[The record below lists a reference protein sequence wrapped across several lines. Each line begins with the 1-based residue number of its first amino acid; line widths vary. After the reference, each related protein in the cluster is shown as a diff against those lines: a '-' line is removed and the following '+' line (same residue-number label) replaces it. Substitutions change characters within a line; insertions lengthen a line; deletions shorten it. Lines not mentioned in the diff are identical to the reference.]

1 MRLTIIRGQP
11 VVSRTNAGLS
21 LFHYLGLTHSLPR
34 NLPINGL
41 FWGNFKVAFLH
52 LNIRGRLVLGFSVLC
67 VLLAVVIGTTIVKV
81 RTVNESTD
89 RTVNLRVP
97 TAMTASDMVAG
108 VYASLASLRGWLIT
122 GNEVFKSERA
132 VLWKDLQARGSE
144 MDRLAGQWTVEQNKV
159 DWKQA
164 KPLLDELRNA
174 QDKAEAIA
182 HTIDEQ
188 PAAKI
193 LATEAAPLAKLMLQ
207 KATAIIDEEGGIA
220 STDARKSLLIGFADM
235 RGSMAMAIGAIRA
248 YLLTADVAFKNEF
261 VELWALNQKKFD
273 ALEKRRSEMTGDQQ
287 TAFDTLVA
295 ARAKFAPLPQKMFE
309 IRASDR
315 WNMAQWF
322 LTNEAAPR
330 ANKLL
335 DIFAGDKT
343 AVGSRAGGMVA
354 RQQNNLKADGA
365 AVLAETGF
373 LMTLLWV
380 LMGVGIGVAA
390 TVVYLTNRS
399 IVPPILSMVGA
410 MGRLAGGDHSV
421 EIPAT
426 DKQDE
431 IGLMARA
438 VLIFKENMIKA
449 KELAAKEAEAISA
462 RVARAARVNELTQTF
477 DTDISNVLRSVASA
491 STELQATAS
500 QMTSTAEE
508 TSNQATA
515 VAAATEEASTNV
527 QTVAAASEELASSV
541 TEIGR
546 QVAQSAAI
554 AQKAVGEADRTNT
567 TVQGLFKDAASI
579 GDVVKLISEI
589 ASQTNLLALNATI
602 EAARAGEAGRG
613 FAVVAAEVKSLAEQ
627 TAKATDQISAQ
638 VSSIQNSSSE
648 AVSAIKGISA
658 TINEMSEIASAI
670 AGAVEEQGSATQEIA
685 RNVQQ
690 AALGTGEISSNVAG
704 VQQAAGDTGAAA
716 HQVLQA
722 SSELSRQS
730 ETMRGQVETF
740 LSNIKAA

>member
-1 MRLTIIRGQP
+1 VP
-11 VVSRTNAGLS
+11 
-21 LFHYLGLTHSLPR
+21 
-34 NLPINGL
+34 
-41 FWGNFKVAFLH
+41 FLN
-52 LNIRGRLVLGFSVLC
+52 LNIHGRLIVGFGILC
-67 VLLAVVIGTTIVKV
+67 LLLAGIVGTTIIKV
-81 RTVNESTD
+81 RSVNESTD

-97 TAMTASDMVAG
+97 TAMTASDLVAG

-122 GNEVFKSERA
+122 GNDVFKAERA
-132 VLWKDLQARGSE
+132 GLWKDIQKRGLE
-144 MDRLAGQWTVEQNKV
+144 MDHLAGESTVEQNKV
-159 DWKQA
+159 DWNQA
-164 KPLLDELRNA
+164 KPLLEELRSA

-182 HTIDEQ
+182 HTLDEQ

-193 LATEAAPLAKLMLQ
+193 LATEAAPLSKLMLQ
-207 KATAIIDEEGGIA
+207 KITAIIDEESNIA
-220 STDARKSLLIGFADM
+220 SSDERKSLLIGFADT
-235 RGSMAMAIGAIRA
+235 RGSLAMAVGAIRA
-248 YLLTADVAFKNEF
+248 YLLTADPAFKTEF
-261 VELWALNQKKFD
+261 ENLWALNQKKID
-273 ALEKRRSEMTGDQQ
+273 ALSRRRSEMTSEQQ
-287 TAFDTLVA
+287 SAFDSLVST
-295 ARAKFAPLPQKMFE
+295 RTKFLPLPQKMFE

-335 DIFAGDKT
+335 DIFAGAKN
-343 AVGSRAGGMVA
+343 AEGSRSGGMVS
-354 RQQNNLKADGA
+354 RQQDSLRADGA
-365 AVLAETGF
+365 MVLAETSF
-373 LMTLLWV
+373 LTSLLWV
-380 LMGVGIGVAA
+380 LMGVGLGVAA

-410 MGRLAGGDHSV
+410 MAQLAGGDHSV

-426 DKQDE
+426 EKKDE
-431 IGLMARA
+431 IGRMARA

-449 KELAAKEAEAISA
+449 KELAAKEAEAIKD
-462 RVARAARVNELTQTF
+462 RIARAARVNELTETF
-477 DTDISNVLRSVASA
+477 DMGISTVLRSVASA

-500 QMTSTAEE
+500 SMTATAEQ
-508 TSNQATA
+508 TSSQATA

-541 TEIGR
+541 NEIGR

-554 AQKAVGEADRTNT
+554 AQKAVGEADRTNA
-567 TVQGLFKDAASI
+567 TVQGLLKDAASI

-589 ASQTNLLALNATI
+589 AEQTNLLALNATI

-627 TAKATDQISAQ
+627 TAKATDQISTQ
-638 VSSIQNSSSE
+638 VSSIQISSSE

-658 TINEMSEIASAI
+658 TINEMNEIASAI
-670 AGAVEEQGSATQEIA
+670 ASAVEEQGSATQEIA
-685 RNVQQ
+685 RSVQQ
-690 AALGTGEISSNVAG
+690 AALGTGEISANVVG

-716 HQVLQA
+716 HQVLEA
-722 SSELSRQS
+722 SNELSRQS
-730 ETMRGQVETF
+730 ETMRGQVESF

>member
-1 MRLTIIRGQP
+1 
-11 VVSRTNAGLS
+11 
-21 LFHYLGLTHSLPR
+21 
-34 NLPINGL
+34 
-41 FWGNFKVAFLH
+41 
-52 LNIRGRLVLGFSVLC
+52 
-67 VLLAVVIGTTIVKV
+67 
-81 RTVNESTD
+81 
-89 RTVNLRVP
+89 
-97 TAMTASDMVAG
+97 
-108 VYASLASLRGWLIT
+108 
-122 GNEVFKSERA
+122 
-132 VLWKDLQARGSE
+132 
-144 MDRLAGQWTVEQNKV
+144 MDRLSGQWTVEQNKV

-164 KPLLDELRNA
+164 RPLLDELRNA

-188 PAAKI
+188 PAAKL

-207 KATAIIDEEGGIA
+207 KATSIINEEGGIA
-220 STDARKSLLIGFADM
+220 STDARKSLLIDFADM

-248 YLLTADVAFKNEF
+248 YLLTADVSFKTEF
-261 VELWALNQKKFD
+261 EELWALNQKKFD
-273 ALEKRRSEMTGDQQ
+273 ALSKRRSEMTADQQ
-287 TAFDTLVA
+287 KAFDSLIE
-295 ARAKFAPLPQKMFE
+295 ARTKFAPLPQKMFE

-335 DIFAGDKT
+335 DIFAGAKDS
-343 AVGSRAGGMVA
+343 AGSRSGGMVS
-354 RQQNNLKADGA
+354 RQQDSLKTDGTM
-365 AVLAETGF
+365 VLAETSF

-390 TVVYLTNRS
+390 TVVYVTNRS
-399 IVPPILSMVGA
+399 IVPPILEMVAA
-410 MGRLAGGDHSV
+410 MGQLAGGDHGV

-426 DKQDE
+426 DKKDE

-462 RVARAARVNELTQTF
+462 RVARAARVNDLTQTF
-477 DTDISNVLRSVASA
+477 DANISSVLRSVASA

-500 QMTSTAEE
+500 SMTATAEE

-554 AQKAVGEADRTNT
+554 AQKAVAEADRTNT
-567 TVQGLFKDAASI
+567 TVQGLFKDAAGI

-638 VSSIQNSSSE
+638 VSSIQASSSE
-648 AVSAIKGISA
+648 AVSAIKGIST

-690 AALGTGEISSNVAG
+690 AALGTGEIASNVSG

-722 SSELSRQS
+722 SGELSKQS
-730 ETMRGQVETF
+730 ETMRGHVETF
-740 LSNIKAA
+740 LSSIKAA

>member
-1 MRLTIIRGQP
+1 MP
-11 VVSRTNAGLS
+11 
-21 LFHYLGLTHSLPR
+21 
-34 NLPINGL
+34 
-41 FWGNFKVAFLH
+41 FLN
-52 LNIRGRLVLGFSVLC
+52 LNIHGRLIVGFGILC
-67 VLLAVVIGTTIVKV
+67 LLLAGIVGTTIIKV
-81 RTVNESTD
+81 RSVNESTD

-97 TAMTASDMVAG
+97 TAMTASDLVAG

-122 GNEVFKSERA
+122 GNDVFKAERA
-132 VLWKDLQARGSE
+132 GLWKDIQKRGLE
-144 MDRLAGQWTVEQNKV
+144 MDHLAGESTVEQNKV
-159 DWKQA
+159 DWNQA
-164 KPLLDELRNA
+164 KPLLEELRSA

-182 HTIDEQ
+182 HTLDEQ

-193 LATEAAPLAKLMLQ
+193 LATEAAPLSKLMLQ
-207 KATAIIDEEGGIA
+207 KITAIIDEESNIA
-220 STDARKSLLIGFADM
+220 SSDERKSLLIGFADT
-235 RGSMAMAIGAIRA
+235 RGSLAMAVGAIRA
-248 YLLTADVAFKNEF
+248 YLLTADPAFKTEF
-261 VELWALNQKKFD
+261 ENLWALNQKKID
-273 ALEKRRSEMTGDQQ
+273 ALSRRRSEMTSEQQ
-287 TAFDTLVA
+287 SAFDSLVST
-295 ARAKFAPLPQKMFE
+295 RTKFLPLPQKMFE

-335 DIFAGDKT
+335 DIFAGAKN
-343 AVGSRAGGMVA
+343 AEGSRSGGMVS
-354 RQQNNLKADGA
+354 RQQDSLRADGA
-365 AVLAETGF
+365 MVLAETSF
-373 LMTLLWV
+373 LTSLLWV
-380 LMGVGIGVAA
+380 LMGVGLGVAA

-410 MGRLAGGDHSV
+410 MAQLAGGDHSV

-426 DKQDE
+426 EKKDE
-431 IGLMARA
+431 IGRMARA

-449 KELAAKEAEAISA
+449 KELAAKEAEAIKD
-462 RVARAARVNELTQTF
+462 RIARAARVNELTETF
-477 DTDISNVLRSVASA
+477 DMGISTVLRSVASA

-500 QMTSTAEE
+500 SMTATAEQ
-508 TSNQATA
+508 TRSQATA

-541 TEIGR
+541 NEIGR

-554 AQKAVGEADRTNT
+554 AQKAVGEADRTNA
-567 TVQGLFKDAASI
+567 TVQGLLKDAASI

-589 ASQTNLLALNATI
+589 AEQTNLLALNATI

-627 TAKATDQISAQ
+627 TAKATDQISTQ
-638 VSSIQNSSSE
+638 VSSIQISSSE

-658 TINEMSEIASAI
+658 TINEMNEIASAI
-670 AGAVEEQGSATQEIA
+670 ASAVEEQGSATQEIA
-685 RNVQQ
+685 RSVQQ
-690 AALGTGEISSNVAG
+690 AALGTGEISANVVG

-716 HQVLQA
+716 HQVLEA
-722 SSELSRQS
+722 SNELSRQS
-730 ETMRGQVETF
+730 ETMRGQVESF

>member
-1 MRLTIIRGQP
+1 LLRGEFI
-11 VVSRTNAGLS
+11 VSL
-21 LFHYLGLTHSLPR
+21 LQ
-34 NLPINGL
+34 
-41 FWGNFKVAFLH
+41 

-67 VLLAVVIGTTIVKV
+67 ILLAAVVGITIVKV
-81 RTVNESTD
+81 HTVSESTD

-97 TAMTASDMVAG
+97 TAMTASDLVAG
-108 VYASLASLRGWLIT
+108 IYASLASLRGWLIT
-122 GNEVFKSERA
+122 GNEAFKVERA
-132 VLWKDLQARGSE
+132 ALWTSIQEQGSE
-144 MDRLAGQWTVEQNKV
+144 MDRLSGRWTVEQNKV

-182 HTIDEQ
+182 HTVDEQ
-188 PAAKI
+188 PATKI
-193 LATEAAPLAKLMLQ
+193 LATEAAPLAKLMLK

-220 STDARKSLLIGFADM
+220 STDERKSLLIGFADM
-235 RGSMAMAIGAIRA
+235 RGSMAMAIGDIRA
-248 YLLTADVAFKNEF
+248 YLLTADPAFRTEF
-261 VELWALNQKKFD
+261 EELWALNQRKFE
-273 ALEKRRSEMTGDQQ
+273 ALSKRRSEMTSDQQ
-287 TAFDTLVA
+287 NAFDTLVA
-295 ARAKFAPLPQKMFE
+295 ARAKFSPLPQKMFE

-335 DIFAGDKT
+335 DIFAGAKGS
-343 AVGSRAGGMVA
+343 AGSRSGGMVS
-354 RQQNNLKADGA
+354 RQQDDLKADGA
-365 AVLAETGF
+365 TTLAETNF
-373 LMTLLWV
+373 LTTLLWV

-390 TVVYLTNRS
+390 SVVYLTNRS
-399 IVPPILSMVGA
+399 IVPPILKMVGA
-410 MGRLAGGDHSV
+410 MGQLAGGDHSV

-426 DKQDE
+426 DKKDE

-449 KELAAKEAEAISA
+449 KELAAKEAEAISE
-462 RVARAARVNELTQTF
+462 RVARAARVNELTQAF
-477 DTDISNVLRSVASA
+477 DADISTVLRSVASA

-500 QMTSTAEE
+500 SMTATAEE

-515 VAAATEEASTNV
+515 VAAASEEASTNV
-527 QTVAAASEELASSV
+527 QTVAAASEELANSV

-554 AQKAVGEADRTNT
+554 AQKAVSEAERTNT
-567 TVQGLFKDAASI
+567 TVQGLFNDAAGI

-589 ASQTNLLALNATI
+589 AGQTNLLALNATI

-627 TAKATDQISAQ
+627 TAKATEQISAQ
-638 VSSIQNSSSE
+638 VSSIQASSSE
-648 AVSAIKGISA
+648 AVSAIKGITA
-658 TINEMSEIASAI
+658 TISNMNEIASAI
-670 AGAVEEQGSATQEIA
+670 ASAVEEQGSATQEIA
-685 RNVQQ
+685 RNVQH

-730 ETMRGQVETF
+730 ETMRGQVESF

>member
-1 MRLTIIRGQP
+1 M
-11 VVSRTNAGLS
+11 
-21 LFHYLGLTHSLPR
+21 
-34 NLPINGL
+34 
-41 FWGNFKVAFLH
+41 AF
-52 LNIRGRLVLGFSVLC
+52 LNIRGRLILGFSVLC
-67 VLLAVVIGTTIVKV
+67 ALLAIVVGITIIKV
-81 RTVNESTD
+81 RAVNVSTD

-97 TAMTASDMVAG
+97 TAMAASDVVAG

-122 GNEVFKSERA
+122 GNDTFKAERA
-132 VLWKDLQARGSE
+132 LLWKEIQRYGAK
-144 MDRLAGQWTVEQNKV
+144 MDGLSNHWTVEQNKA
-159 DWKQA
+159 DWQQA
-164 KPLLDELRNA
+164 KPLLDELRSA

-188 PAAKI
+188 PAARM
-193 LATEAAPLAKLMLQ
+193 LATEAAPLAKLMLE
-207 KATAIIDEEGGIA
+207 KATSIIDEEGNIA
-220 STDARKSLLIGFADM
+220 STDQRKSLLIGFADL

-248 YLLTADVAFKNEF
+248 YLLTADVTFKKEF
-261 VELWALNQKKFD
+261 EALWALNEKKFAALSKRRAEMTKDQQVAFD
-273 ALEKRRSEMTGDQQ
+273 ALVE
-287 TAFDTLVA
+287 
-295 ARAKFAPLPQKMFE
+295 ARTRFSPLPQKMFD

-335 DIFAGDKT
+335 DIFAGAKDAT
-343 AVGSRAGGMVA
+343 GSRAGGMVS
-354 RQQNNLKADGA
+354 RQQYNLKQDGEA
-365 AVLAETGF
+365 ALAETGF
-373 LMTLLWV
+373 LMTLLWI
-380 LMGVGIGVAA
+380 LLGVGIGAA
-390 TVVYLTNRS
+390 AAVVYLTNRS
-399 IVPPILSMVGA
+399 IVPPILKMVGA
-410 MGRLAGGDHSV
+410 MGQLAGGDHSV
-421 EIPAT
+421 AIPAT
-426 DKQDE
+426 DKKDE

-449 KELAAKEAEAISA
+449 KDLADKEAEAITA
-462 RVARAARVNELTQTF
+462 RVARAARVNELTQAF
-477 DTDISNVLRSVASA
+477 DASISTVLRSVASA

-500 QMTSTAEE
+500 SMTATAEE

-554 AQKAVGEADRTNT
+554 AQKAVEEADRTNT
-567 TVQGLFKDAASI
+567 TVQGLYDGAASI
-579 GDVVKLISEI
+579 GDVVKLISDI

-613 FAVVAAEVKSLAEQ
+613 FAVVASEVKSLAEQ
-627 TAKATDQISAQ
+627 TAKATEQIGTQIA
-638 VSSIQNSSSE
+638 SIQNSSSD
-648 AVSAIKGISA
+648 AVTAIRGITS
-658 TINEMSEIASAI
+658 TINEMNEIASAI
-670 AGAVEEQGSATQEIA
+670 ASAVEEQGSATQEIA

-690 AALGTGEISSNVAG
+690 AALGTGEISSNVVG

-722 SSELSRQS
+722 SSELSKQS
-730 ETMRGQVETF
+730 ETMRGEVEHF
-740 LSNIKAA
+740 LSNIRAA

>member
-1 MRLTIIRGQP
+1 M
-11 VVSRTNAGLS
+11 
-21 LFHYLGLTHSLPR
+21 
-34 NLPINGL
+34 
-41 FWGNFKVAFLH
+41 AFLQ
-52 LNIRGRLVLGFSVLC
+52 LNIRGRLIFGFSALC
-67 VLLAVVIGTTIVKV
+67 VLLAVVVGITIIKVGTVKD
-81 RTVNESTD
+81 STE

-97 TAMTASDMVAG
+97 TAMTANDLVAG

-122 GNEVFKSERA
+122 GNEAFRTERA
-132 VLWKDLQARGSE
+132 GLWKGIEQHGSE
-144 MDRLAGQWTVEQNKV
+144 MDRLSGHWTVEQNRL

-182 HTIDEQ
+182 HTVDEQ

-207 KATAIIDEEGGIA
+207 KATSIIDEEGGIA

-248 YLLTADVAFKNEF
+248 YLLTAEPAFKTEF
-261 VELWALNQKKFD
+261 EELWALNQKKFE
-273 ALEKRRSEMTGDQQ
+273 ALSKRRPEMTGDQQ
-287 TAFDTLVA
+287 IAFDSLVA
-295 ARAKFAPLPQKMFE
+295 ARAKFSPLPQKMFE

-335 DIFAGDKT
+335 DIFAGGKS
-343 AVGSRAGGMVA
+343 ASGARSGGMVS
-354 RQQNNLKADGA
+354 RQQDNLKTDGA
-365 AVLAETGF
+365 AVLAETSF
-373 LMTLLWV
+373 LTTLLWV
-380 LMGVGIGVAA
+380 LMGVGIGVAV
-390 TVVYLTNRS
+390 TVIYLTNRS
-399 IVPPILSMVGA
+399 IVPPILKMVAA
-410 MGRLAGGDHSV
+410 MGQLAGGDHSV

-426 DKQDE
+426 DKKDE
-431 IGLMARA
+431 IGLMAKA

-449 KELAAKEAEAISA
+449 KDLAAKEAEAINA
-462 RVARAARVNELTQTF
+462 RVARASRVNNLTQTF
-477 DTDISNVLRSVASA
+477 DTDISTVLRSVAAA

-500 QMTSTAEE
+500 SMTATAEE

-527 QTVAAASEELASSV
+527 QTVAAASEQLASSV
-541 TEIGR
+541 TEISR

-554 AQKAVGEADRTNT
+554 AQKAVVEADRTNT
-567 TVQGLFKDAASI
+567 TVQGLFNDAASI

-627 TAKATDQISAQ
+627 TAKATDQISTQ
-638 VSSIQNSSSE
+638 VSSIQTSSSE
-648 AVSAIKGISA
+648 AVSAIKGIST
-658 TINEMSEIASAI
+658 TINQMSEIASAI
-670 AGAVEEQGSATQEIA
+670 ASAVEEQGSATQEIA

-704 VQQAAGDTGAAA
+704 VQQAAGDTGSAA
-716 HQVLQA
+716 HQVLEA

-730 ETMRGQVETF
+730 ETMRAHVESF